1 MSGIVRILAREESG
15 IVQVK
20 IIIPHPNES
29 GTRKDEQGVLIPAH
43 FVREGSVTVNG
54 AALLDIELGPSV
66 SADPF
71 LQFRFPGKKGDVLNV
86 FFLDSRNEPFAAEAV
101 VQ

>member
-1 MSGIVRILAREESG
+1 MSGIVRVLAREDG
-15 IVQVK
+15 GLVQVK

-29 GTRKDEQGVLIPAH
+29 GTRKDEQGILVPAH
-43 FVREGSVTVNG
+43 FIKEGSVTVNG
-54 AALLDIELGPSV
+54 AALMDIELGPSV

-71 LQFRFPGKKGDVLNV
+71 FQFRFPGKKGDVLNV
-86 FFLDSRNEPFAAEAV
+86 NFLDSQNERFTAEAL